1 MATYT
6 QQFGDRQDFI
16 HRRVNNVGISS
27 IDQRLHFLTFLVE
40 KLVEGQVQQRKTCGI
55 CYISNHPSNMCP
67 TLQDGLNAQVY
78 AVGGFP
84 NPSQM
89 RYDSYSNMYT
99 QEWRDNL
106 SFSF

>member
-1 MATYT
+1 
-6 QQFGDRQDFI
+6 
-16 HRRVNNVGISS
+16 
-27 IDQRLHFLTFLVE
+27 
-40 KLVEGQVQQRKTCGI
+40 
-55 CYISNHPSNMCP
+55 MCP

-84 NPSQM
+84 NPPQM

-106 SFSF
+106 SFNYAARPPNFQQQYQQQQPTFESGISLEEIVKSLATNIQQFQQETRMSI